1 MNKELLIIL
10 ERTITLLR
18 NKSTE
23 DEVRAVLEMILNGM
37 MKNGTL
43 TEEAIALNK
52 HMTDEENKPRIIV

>member
-18 NKSTE
+18 NQGTE
-23 DEVRAVLEMILNGM
+23 DEVRAVLEMILNGL
-37 MKNGTL
+37 MKGGEL

-52 HMTDEENKPRIIV
+52 HMIDEENKPRIIV